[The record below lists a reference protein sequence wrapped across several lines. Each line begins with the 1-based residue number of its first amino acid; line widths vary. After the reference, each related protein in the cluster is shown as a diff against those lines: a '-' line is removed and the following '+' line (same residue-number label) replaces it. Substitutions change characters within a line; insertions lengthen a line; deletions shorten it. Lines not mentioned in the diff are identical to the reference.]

1 MGLPLLY
8 MQTTEIAQFDDLP
21 LLGVNPLQ
29 QVERVI
35 QRHHVHLLGSGQF
48 PGVFDT
54 NRRLPATALGPVA
67 GARIVDEDL
76 AHQVGG
82 HGQKLYLAI
91 PAGLALGGHAEP
103 GLVDQRRRL
112 QRVVGPL
119 AAQTARGEPAEFLV
133 KQRNQDIGWL
143 SRFREPRVPMRIHT
157 KPPETP
163 LSPQSEYHATA
174 RQKQIFCRREPLWRA
189 LSQFQ
194 LRGFQFSGIVMIEN
208 SETSNVILES
218 GGALPMAMTVLSA
231 ILGLFSPLVFMVG
244 AGSLAMALYLA
255 LCQFLVARSAHSAG
269 RTRAVWSSNFVAM
282 IAPVP
287 VAFLAIV
294 VLEKPGV
301 VLDQGVPMLLAG
313 CTGCLAGALAARW
326 APGTP
331 GAYGENVRAACRIA
345 LRVNGGLTILV
356 AAALFFV
363 IGRMTDHPSMV
374 IAVFHLLLAGCSLWR
389 TRSAVMPIASGVFGL
404 VFGLFLLF
412 LASVSAHNGPLAVMY
427 ACAASDL
434 LTGCSAIA
442 VAIVGRGEPAA
453 LGT

>member
-1 MGLPLLY
+1 
-8 MQTTEIAQFDDLP
+8 
-21 LLGVNPLQ
+21 
-29 QVERVI
+29 
-35 QRHHVHLLGSGQF
+35 
-48 PGVFDT
+48 
-54 NRRLPATALGPVA
+54 
-67 GARIVDEDL
+67 
-76 AHQVGG
+76 
-82 HGQKLYLAI
+82 
-91 PAGLALGGHAEP
+91 
-103 GLVDQRRRL
+103 
-112 QRVVGPL
+112 
-119 AAQTARGEPAEFLV
+119 
-133 KQRNQDIGWL
+133 
-143 SRFREPRVPMRIHT
+143 
-157 KPPETP
+157 
-163 LSPQSEYHATA
+163 
-174 RQKQIFCRREPLWRA
+174 
-189 LSQFQ
+189 
-194 LRGFQFSGIVMIEN
+194 
-208 SETSNVILES
+208 
-218 GGALPMAMTVLSA
+218 MAMTVLSA
-231 ILGLFSPLVFMVG
+231 ILGLFSPLVGFLGSAPFEVPG
-244 AGSLAMALYLA
+244 TTSLKEGLAGSLAMALYLA

-363 IGRMTDHPSMV
+363 IAPIVAKDASPEATPGPAAHGLMV
-374 IAVFHLLLAGCSLWR
+374 IAVFHLLLAGLSLWR
-389 TRSAVMPIASGVFGL
+389 TRSAVMPVASGVFGL

-412 LASVSAHNGPLAVMY
+412 MASVFAHHGPSQYSAVIALY

-434 LTGCSAIA
+434 LAGCFAAA

-453 LGT
+453 VGI

>member
-1 MGLPLLY
+1 
-8 MQTTEIAQFDDLP
+8 
-21 LLGVNPLQ
+21 
-29 QVERVI
+29 
-35 QRHHVHLLGSGQF
+35 
-48 PGVFDT
+48 
-54 NRRLPATALGPVA
+54 
-67 GARIVDEDL
+67 
-76 AHQVGG
+76 
-82 HGQKLYLAI
+82 
-91 PAGLALGGHAEP
+91 
-103 GLVDQRRRL
+103 
-112 QRVVGPL
+112 
-119 AAQTARGEPAEFLV
+119 
-133 KQRNQDIGWL
+133 
-143 SRFREPRVPMRIHT
+143 
-157 KPPETP
+157 
-163 LSPQSEYHATA
+163 
-174 RQKQIFCRREPLWRA
+174 
-189 LSQFQ
+189 
-194 LRGFQFSGIVMIEN
+194 MIEN

-244 AGSLAMALYLA
+244 ASIFEVVGGTSLKEVLAGSLAMALYLA

-269 RTRAVWSSNFVAM
+269 DTRAVWSSNFVAM
-282 IAPVP
+282 IAPLAV
-287 VAFLAIV
+287 VVLAIAV
-294 VLEKPGV
+294 MEKPGV

-374 IAVFHLLLAGCSLWR
+374 IAVFHLLLAGFSLWR

-412 LASVSAHNGPLAVMY
+412 FASVSAHNGPLAVMY

>member
-1 MGLPLLY
+1 
-8 MQTTEIAQFDDLP
+8 
-21 LLGVNPLQ
+21 
-29 QVERVI
+29 
-35 QRHHVHLLGSGQF
+35 
-48 PGVFDT
+48 
-54 NRRLPATALGPVA
+54 
-67 GARIVDEDL
+67 
-76 AHQVGG
+76 
-82 HGQKLYLAI
+82 
-91 PAGLALGGHAEP
+91 
-103 GLVDQRRRL
+103 
-112 QRVVGPL
+112 
-119 AAQTARGEPAEFLV
+119 
-133 KQRNQDIGWL
+133 
-143 SRFREPRVPMRIHT
+143 
-157 KPPETP
+157 
-163 LSPQSEYHATA
+163 
-174 RQKQIFCRREPLWRA
+174 
-189 LSQFQ
+189 
-194 LRGFQFSGIVMIEN
+194 MIEN

-231 ILGLFSPLVFMVG
+231 ILGLFSPLVFVLG
-244 AGSLAMALYLA
+244 WAPFQVRGTTSLKEVLAGCVAGALYLA
-255 LCQFLVARSAHSAG
+255 LCQFLVARSARSAG
-269 RTRAVWSSNFVAM
+269 STRVVWSSLFIAM
-282 IAPVP
+282 IAPLA
-287 VAFLAIV
+287 VAFLAIAV
-294 VLEKPGV
+294 MEKPGV

-374 IAVFHLLLAGCSLWR
+374 IAVFHLLLAGFSLWR

>member
-1 MGLPLLY
+1 
-8 MQTTEIAQFDDLP
+8 
-21 LLGVNPLQ
+21 
-29 QVERVI
+29 
-35 QRHHVHLLGSGQF
+35 
-48 PGVFDT
+48 
-54 NRRLPATALGPVA
+54 
-67 GARIVDEDL
+67 
-76 AHQVGG
+76 
-82 HGQKLYLAI
+82 
-91 PAGLALGGHAEP
+91 
-103 GLVDQRRRL
+103 
-112 QRVVGPL
+112 
-119 AAQTARGEPAEFLV
+119 
-133 KQRNQDIGWL
+133 
-143 SRFREPRVPMRIHT
+143 
-157 KPPETP
+157 
-163 LSPQSEYHATA
+163 
-174 RQKQIFCRREPLWRA
+174 
-189 LSQFQ
+189 
-194 LRGFQFSGIVMIEN
+194 
-208 SETSNVILES
+208 
-218 GGALPMAMTVLSA
+218 MAMTVLSA
-231 ILGLFSPLVFMVG
+231 ILGLFSPLAFMLGASSFEVRG
-244 AGSLAMALYLA
+244 GTPLKEVLAGSLAMALYLA

-301 VLDQGVPMLLAG
+301 VLAQGVPMLLAG

-363 IGRMTDHPSMV
+363 IAPIVAKDTSPEAKPAHGLMV
-374 IAVFHLLLAGCSLWR
+374 IAVFHLLLAGFSLWR

-412 LASVSAHNGPLAVMY
+412 LASVSAHTGPLAVIAIY